1 MQKEIT
7 LASGRMFTFK
17 SHHDLWVEIIPYGN
31 PGQNFYISAY
41 EVDEFK
47 KEISTFCLEIEI
59 NKPKSK
65 AYKCYRACYKAAE
78 DSVAEALI
86 FRNWKII
93 DPAEIEH
100 YNKMAD
106 FLGVKDDEIQE
117 TMPEESLFESH
128 KANQRFFVDLTKQRK
143 NKEILEEVVATKSN
157 KEILEEI
164 GISTPASIEQAIQ
177 ERDGWIVCSM
187 NYARN
192 VDHYRKQRNAFLVEA
207 ISNSTIRTTV
217 EKIVGDGWWRLIQED
232 VNLSKQQREK
242 LKELETRRVSSTRK
256 EKE

>member
-17 SHHDLWVEIIPYGN
+17 SHHDLWVEIIPCGN

-65 AYKCYRACYKAAE
+65 AYKCYKACYKATE
-78 DSVAEALI
+78 DSVGEAII
-86 FRNWKII
+86 FNNWKTRS
-93 DPAEIEH
+93 PAEIEY

-117 TMPEESLFESH
+117 TAPEESLVESH
-128 KANQRFFVDLTKQRK
+128 EANQRK
-143 NKEILEEVVATKSN
+143 NKEIV
-157 KEILEEI
+157 EEI
-164 GISTPASIEQAIQ
+164 GISTPTSIEQAIQ

-187 NYARN
+187 SYARN

-232 VNLSKQQREK
+232 VNLSKWQREK
-242 LKELETRRVSSTRK
+242 LKELESQKQLKESIERALLEEYHQTRK